1 MNDAR
6 STRTLIVSAA
16 AKLFAA
22 DGYDAVS
29 MRDVAAEVSMTPANI
44 YYHFKDKDA
53 LIRETLVHV
62 LSTPAPS
69 LQTILATTQS
79 PHDVIDAFIDSFA
92 HTMFED
98 RIFSKLV
105 LRELLDGDVKRL
117 KYVAETVVNDPF
129 SAVTRAVAACGGG
142 GDPVLMTASI
152 ISIIIGHFQI
162 AAMISYVPGGT
173 QAYADPRVVSRHIS
187 VLVRNALKAWGSAD

>member
-1 MNDAR
+1 MNEN
-6 STRTLIVSAA
+6 SSPRTLILTAA
-16 AKLFAA
+16 ARLFAE

-29 MRDVAAEVSMTPANI
+29 MRDVAAEVSMTPANL

-62 LSTPAPS
+62 LSAPAPA
-69 LQTILATTQS
+69 LQDVLAKAQA
-79 PHDVIDAFIDSFA
+79 PLERIDAFIDSFA

-117 KYVAETVVNDPF
+117 KYLAETVVNEPF
-129 SAVTRAVAACGGG
+129 SVVTRAVADCASGV
-142 GDPVLMTASI
+142 DPVLMTTSI
-152 ISIIIGHFQI
+152 ISVIIGHFQMA
-162 AAMISYVPGGT
+162 AAMLYVPGGT
-173 QAYADPRVVSRHIS
+173 RDHADPCVVSRHIS
-187 VLVRNALKAWGSAD
+187 VLVRNALQASAK